1 MMRLDDLVV
10 TETATVS
17 FPRRINDSGQIAT
30 GSSFG
35 LQTDPAV
42 LLLSAIDQPPG
53 DMDHDCA
60 VGINDF
66 LMLLAAWGPC
76 PLIGSC
82 TGDVDGDGLVG
93 IVDFLALLANWG

>member
-10 TETATVS
+10 TETAAAS

-30 GSSFG
+30 GGGF
-35 LQTDPAV
+35 QMDPAV
-42 LLLSAIDQPPG
+42 LLLNAIGQPPG
-53 DMDHDCA
+53 DMDFDCA

-76 PLIGSC
+76 PAIGPC